1 MLKAIFKNLGPIK
14 NAEIELNDLT
24 IIAGKN
30 NSGKTYISYAIYGF
44 LNILYHYDIAA
55 GDDIDIK
62 NIVSNLLQNG
72 TATISMTDAQF
83 KVLKENMIKE
93 LSSKYSDD
101 LHLFFRSQ
109 KPHFKNTSID
119 FEIDDNKTE
128 FGMRVKVDGKGDK
141 NVSTIHAN
149 RQGSELIF
157 NLNTKE
163 KIPDYIMDSIVNDTF
178 VGLLLAKKPAFIIS
192 AERFGISLF
201 YKDLDVAKN
210 RVVEMLQKME
220 GEKRRKF
227 TPFDVLDKFSSRYA
241 VAIQD
246 NIDYVRDLS
255 IHSKETSEINT
266 DKLFDYIKD
275 MMDAYYRVDEN
286 EIKLISKQRT
296 KDNKFD
302 IPLHLASSS
311 ARGFTNLYFFL
322 KCIAKKDQLL
332 IIDEPESH
340 LNPENQIHMAR
351 LLAMCVSAGLKVLVT
366 THSDYFIKEINN
378 LIMLSNISDTE
389 NFLAQHKDYKK
400 EMLLS
405 EDKVSGYI
413 CENGGATKCDID
425 KFGLAMSSFDDT
437 IIKMNKISR
446 HLTAELSNEND
457 D

>member
-1 MLKAIFKNLGPIK
+1 MLKATFKNLGPIK

-83 KVLKENMIKE
+83 KVLKGNMIKE
-93 LSSKYSDD
+93 LSSKYSND
-101 LHLFFRSQ
+101 LHLFFSSSERY
-109 KPHFKNTSID
+109 FENTNID
-119 FEIDDNKTE
+119 FNINDNQTE
-128 FGMRVKVDGKGDK
+128 FETEVKFGEKGSK
-141 NVSTIHAN
+141 FNSIKVK
-149 RQGSELIF
+149 RQSNKFIF
-157 NLNTKE
+157 NLNTTE
-163 KIPDYIMDSIVNDTF
+163 KIPNFIMKSIVTEVF
-178 VGLLLAKKPAFIIS
+178 VSLLFAKKPAFIIS

-201 YKDLDVAKN
+201 YKDLDLAKN
-210 RVVEMLQKME
+210 RVVELLQKME
-220 GEKRRKF
+220 GEKGRKF

-241 VAIQD
+241 AAIQD

-255 IHSKETSEINT
+255 IHSKEISEINT
-266 DKLFDYIKD
+266 DKLFDYIKN
-275 MMDAYYRVDEN
+275 MMNAYYRADED
-286 EIKLISKQRT
+286 EIRLISKQR
-296 KDNKFD
+296 KNNKFD

-311 ARGFTNLYFFL
+311 ARGFASLYFFL
-322 KCIAKKDQLL
+322 KCTAKKGQLL
-332 IIDEPESH
+332 IIDEPEGH

-389 NFLAQHKDYKK
+389 NFLSKNRDYKK
-400 EMLLS
+400 EMFLS

-446 HLTAELSNEND
+446 HLTAELSNED
-457 D
+457 DD

>member
-1 MLKAIFKNLGPIK
+1 
-14 NAEIELNDLT
+14 
-24 IIAGKN
+24 
-30 NSGKTYISYAIYGF
+30 
-44 LNILYHYDIAA
+44 
-55 GDDIDIK
+55 
-62 NIVSNLLQNG
+62 
-72 TATISMTDAQF
+72 
-83 KVLKENMIKE
+83 MIKE
-93 LSSKYSDD
+93 LSIKYSDD

-378 LIMLSNISDTE
+378 LIMLSNIPI
-389 NFLAQHKDYKK
+389 Q
-400 EMLLS
+400 
-405 EDKVSGYI
+405 
-413 CENGGATKCDID
+413 
-425 KFGLAMSSFDDT
+425 
-437 IIKMNKISR
+437 KIS
-446 HLTAELSNEND
+446 
-457 D
+457 